1 MQPSIHIKK
10 VKERYF
16 DYSVSTPTGSSS
28 YSREGLHSI
37 AECLHDAASALG
49 INFKRA
55 TVCYGGAPLGVWL
68 VAAMEHDTLKVASAV
83 NALLI
88 EPGAAAPSAPSL

>member
-16 DYSVSTPTGSSS
+16 DYSVSTPAGVSS

-49 INFKRA
+49 VNFKRA
-55 TVCYGGAPLGVWL
+55 SVVYGGAVLGSWL
-68 VAAMEHDTLKVASAV
+68 VASMEHETLSVAAAV
-83 NALLI
+83 HALLAERGQI
-88 EPGAAAPSAPSL
+88 ATSAGGH